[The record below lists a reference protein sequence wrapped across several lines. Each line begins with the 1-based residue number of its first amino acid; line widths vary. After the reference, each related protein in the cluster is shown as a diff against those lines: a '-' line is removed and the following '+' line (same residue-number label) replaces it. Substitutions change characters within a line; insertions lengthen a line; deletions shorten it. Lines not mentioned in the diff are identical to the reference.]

1 MSQLRDG
8 TTSCAALGA
17 ELRRLRGART
27 PQEIASLTLTP
38 CLSAQVLPLAAS
50 TLAGIESGEHAPT
63 VDALHALAVVYR
75 VSPQRFFD
83 LLASERQRATVH
95 LPATVDETHAA
106 YNAAL
111 REARWND
118 AIGLALQGESLA
130 SERTDVVVWRARRAT
145 CLPYVGRYEEAILIL
160 TECLNSVHLGRN
172 RRFQLLRNL
181 ADVYVLAGY
190 LDSAVESA
198 RKALELMPEES
209 SDAARVA
216 VLSGLV
222 SSLLAKQ
229 EIVETPDADEVAEV
243 LELIRKA
250 RAFGADADPHW
261 ALFLDLSAGIAK
273 RVQGDDVVGA
283 ARMFARVGRLAA
295 KAHEDRLRLVALLNL
310 GTLRRRQGRLRQA
323 EHHLLGALFCALN
336 LQQVNETFEIY
347 VELLLLAREMN
358 HPCQEMYFERCQHYY
373 PLVSARTPSVL
384 RFEQLERGR
393 IG

>member
-8 TTSCAALGA
+8 TSTCAALGA

-38 CLSAQVLPLAAS
+38 CLSTQVPPLAAT

-83 LLASERQRATVH
+83 LLASERQKATIR
-95 LPATVDETHAA
+95 LPETADETHAA

-130 SERTDVVVWRARRAT
+130 RDRTDVVVWRARRAT
-145 CLPYVGRYEEAILIL
+145 CLPYVGRYEEAILLL
-160 TECLNSVHLGRN
+160 TECLNSAHLGRN

-198 RKALELMPEES
+198 RKSLELMPEES
-209 SDAARVA
+209 SDAARVG
-216 VLSGLV
+216 VLAGLV

-243 LELIRKA
+243 LDLIRRA
-250 RAFGADADPHW
+250 RALGADADPHW
-261 ALFLDLSAGIAK
+261 SLFLDLSAGIAK
-273 RVQGDDVVGA
+273 RVQGDDVGA
-283 ARMFARVGRLAA
+283 ARMFARVGRLAS
-295 KAHEDRLRLVALLNL
+295 KAHEERLRLVALLNL

-358 HPCQEMYFERCQHYY
+358 HSCQEMYFERCQHYY